1 MNLDELESQT
11 RNVVEQ
17 ALTQLQTV
25 TLLISD
31 LESRVAQAGQSVQ
44 ELSQLIETFVS
55 SQRSQ

>member
-44 ELSQLIETFVS
+44 ELSQLIEIFVS